1 MELYPILT
9 LSLKGF
15 IMNRQIIITAKD
27 LERLRKLISQEREFG
42 KIKDSI
48 ELISLEKELS
58 KAFVVDEQEIPSHVI
73 TMNSK
78 FTVTNLETEEE
89 IDYTLVYPEDA
100 DIFEDKISI
109 MAPIGT
115 AVLGYGEGDIFDWH
129 VPGGIVQYR
138 IDKILYQP
146 ESSGDFEL

>member
-1 MELYPILT
+1 
-9 LSLKGF
+9 
-15 IMNRQIIITAKD
+15 MNRQVIVTAKD
-27 LERLRKLISQEREFG
+27 LERLSKLVAKEREFG
-42 KIKDSI
+42 KSRDSI
-48 ELISLEKELS
+48 ELIALEKELAS
-58 KAFVVDEQEIPSHVI
+58 ALVVDEKDIPSHVI

-78 FTVTNLETEEE
+78 FTVTNLNTQEN
-89 IDYTLVYPEDA
+89 IDFTLVYPEDA

-146 ESSGDFEL
+146 EASGDFEL